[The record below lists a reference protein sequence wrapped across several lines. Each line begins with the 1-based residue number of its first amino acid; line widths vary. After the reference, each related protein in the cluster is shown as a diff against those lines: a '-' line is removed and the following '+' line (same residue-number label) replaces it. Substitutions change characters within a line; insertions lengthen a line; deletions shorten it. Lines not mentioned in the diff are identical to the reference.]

1 MLHPNVSAYG
11 NWLLNTLTSPLL
23 ELGGRR
29 AIPPQGAHSRKP
41 NIPDLLNTFG
51 QELKYY
57 DPLLAEHIFWVT
69 HPDDMRFESRKEADY
84 WAIASKNERTYEKGT
99 NPRLHSDKFTGY
111 GFVLRKNYG
120 EKMRCM
126 LIYSR

>member
-1 MLHPNVSAYG
+1 MLHPNASAYG

-29 AIPPQGAHSRKP
+29 AVPPQGAHSRKP

-57 DPLLAEHIFWVT
+57 DPLLAEHIFGKLTLMICALSHVK
-69 HPDDMRFESRKEADY
+69 RQ
-84 WAIASKNERTYEKGT
+84 IIG
-99 NPRLHSDKFTGY
+99 L
-111 GFVLRKNYG
+111 
-120 EKMRCM
+120 
-126 LIYSR
+126 